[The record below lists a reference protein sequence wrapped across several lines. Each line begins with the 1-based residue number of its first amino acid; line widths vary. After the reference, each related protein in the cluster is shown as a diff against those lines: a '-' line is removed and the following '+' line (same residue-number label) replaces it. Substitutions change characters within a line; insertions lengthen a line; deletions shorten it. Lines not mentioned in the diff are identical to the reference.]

1 MRIRWRGF
9 ELPTQVQ
16 LDPKTKS
23 DQYGKFAVEPF
34 ERGYGVTIG
43 NSLRRV
49 LISSLEGAAVTS
61 IRINMTASGEEGKP
75 ENISATHEFTALP
88 GMQEDVTDL
97 ILNIKDTRLRVH
109 VDEPISFKLDKQGPG
124 PVTAADIQRDERFEI
139 VNPDH
144 VLCQLTGPCQL
155 SVQFSAQKG
164 RGYRTAEEN
173 INPELPVGT
182 IPVDSIYSPVRRVR
196 YRVENTRV
204 GQKTDFDRLVIEIW
218 TDGTVTPELAL
229 VEASTI
235 LRKHF
240 NPFVKYFELGK
251 QIEAAGVMPAA
262 QLETGEDTQVKEL
275 REKLKLPIS
284 VLDPSARAENC
295 LAAANIHM
303 LGDLV
308 RLTETDLL
316 KIKNFGRTSMTE
328 IKKKLGDLGLSLGM
342 EVPAETQAPTA
353 S

>member
-1 MRIRWRGF
+1 
-9 ELPTQVQ
+9 
-16 LDPKTKS
+16 
-23 DQYGKFAVEPF
+23 
-34 ERGYGVTIG
+34 
-43 NSLRRV
+43 
-49 LISSLEGAAVTS
+49 
-61 IRINMTASGEEGKP
+61 
-75 ENISATHEFTALP
+75 
-88 GMQEDVTDL
+88 
-97 ILNIKDTRLRVH
+97 
-109 VDEPISFKLDKQGPG
+109 
-124 PVTAADIQRDERFEI
+124 
-139 VNPDH
+139 
-144 VLCQLTGPCQL
+144 LCQLTGPCQL